1 MSVNKEESIISHID
15 DFRSMLLKCIKA
27 IVIVMFPLFFVAPTA
42 LNLFVK
48 LILRGNNI
56 SLNYFSPAEV
66 FLIQIKFSVVLA
78 IIISFPYMAKQVWN
92 FCVPALYENER
103 KFIKS
108 IVFTSS
114 FLFVLGS
121 LFCLFVILPF
131 IINFGMSFSSP
142 NIHAVFGIS
151 NVINL
156 SLWLIFSFGIMFQL
170 PLITY
175 SLINSELV
183 SYKTIKGCRPYVVVV
198 ILVIAGVLTPPDI
211 VSQLMLFVPTY
222 LLFEFGLL
230 LAKNKKCE
238 KENINEENV

>member
-1 MSVNKEESIISHID
+1 MSVDKEESIISHID
-15 DFRSMLLKCIKA
+15 DFRSMILKCIKA
-27 IVIVMFPLFFVAPTA
+27 IGIVMIPLVFVAPTS

-48 LILRGNNI
+48 LILRENNI

-66 FLIQIKFSVVLA
+66 FLVQIKFSVVLA
-78 IIISFPYMAKQVWN
+78 IIISFPYIAKQVWN

-114 FLFVLGS
+114 FLFILGS

-131 IINFGMSFSSP
+131 IISFGMSFSSY

-151 NVINL
+151 NIVNL
-156 SLWLIFSFGIMFQL
+156 SLWLILAFGIMFQL
-170 PLITY
+170 PLIAY
-175 SLINSELV
+175 SLISSGLV
-183 SYKTIKGCRPYVVVV
+183 SYKTIKGCRPYIVVAT
-198 ILVIAGVLTPPDI
+198 LVIAGILTPPDI
-211 VSQLMLFVPTY
+211 ISQLMLFLPTY

-230 LAKNKKCE
+230 LAKNKMHE
-238 KENINEENV
+238 KENIN